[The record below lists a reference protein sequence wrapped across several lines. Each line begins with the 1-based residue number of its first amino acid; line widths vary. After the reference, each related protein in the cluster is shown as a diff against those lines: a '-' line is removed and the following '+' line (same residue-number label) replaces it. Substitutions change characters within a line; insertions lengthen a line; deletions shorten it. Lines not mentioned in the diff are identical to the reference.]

1 MTNWFVINLLN
12 CGNLDVEKIEEL
24 YEKLPECY
32 DEQFIKYVRN
42 SLFWHTNVDIIGLF
56 FQFVYREVA
65 EILEDRDIQ
74 IEEYVFGTFSNYL
87 DTKYICNEDYKE
99 EFVELIEK
107 NHLNDFEIIELFLNL
122 L

>member
-32 DEQFIKYVRN
+32 DEEFIKYVRN

-65 EILEDRDIQ
+65 EILKDRDIQ
-74 IEEYVFGTFSNYL
+74 IGRICIWNIFKLFGYQ
-87 DTKYICNEDYKE
+87 I
-99 EFVELIEK
+99 
-107 NHLNDFEIIELFLNL
+107 HMQ
-122 L
+122 

>member
-1 MTNWFVINLLN
+1 M
-12 CGNLDVEKIEEL
+12 
-24 YEKLPECY
+24 
-32 DEQFIKYVRN
+32 
-42 SLFWHTNVDIIGLF
+42 FWHTNIDIIGLF

-99 EFVELIEK
+99 EF
-107 NHLNDFEIIELFLNL
+107 FEIIEKEHNIYKNENYKFKTLFEMVETL